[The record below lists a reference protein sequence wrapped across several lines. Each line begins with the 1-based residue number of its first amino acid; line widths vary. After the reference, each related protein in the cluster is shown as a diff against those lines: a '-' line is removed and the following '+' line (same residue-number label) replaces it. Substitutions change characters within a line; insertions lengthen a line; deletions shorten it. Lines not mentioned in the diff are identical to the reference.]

1 MCPFKILISIGVI
14 LSEAKNLSEST
25 LYIRKSQNTTQKIVK
40 NIIFLLKISQK
51 FVNRCYNYKT

>member
-14 LSEAKNLSEST
+14 LSEVKNLSEST

-40 NIIFLLKISQK
+40 IFIFLLKISQK
-51 FVNRCYNYKT
+51 FVNRCYNYKI